1 MNVSCPNCGTT
12 YRVDPAKVPAGGVRA
27 RCTRCSEVVQVD
39 ARGAADPAA
48 TPTDAAADA
57 AGGAAVG
64 AGRATEATGP
74 SGPPASPAPSS
85 SPPAGAA
92 VERPTAESPAQA
104 TPPAAPA
111 PPAPPAPQARPQRAA
126 PVFGVTDPDAKAR
139 RLARALISDIVVYHP
154 ERRDRSAQDGSLR
167 KEFREEIQ
175 KSWEEYVA
183 QVGDAMA
190 RGTPHFRD
198 ALNEILAGGQR
209 VF

>member
-1 MNVSCPNCGTT
+1 MNVSCPNCGMT

-27 RCTRCSEVVQVD
+27 RCTRCSEVMQVD
-39 ARGAADPAA
+39 ARGAGAPSA
-48 TPTDAAADA
+48 TVTSAAADA
-57 AGGAAVG
+57 AGGAVEG
-64 AGRATEATGP
+64 GRRATEAAGP
-74 SGPPASPAPSS
+74 SGARGSPAPSPP
-85 SPPAGAA
+85 PPAGAA
-92 VERPTAESPAQA
+92 VDRPPAESHSQA
-104 TPPAAPA
+104 APPAAPA
-111 PPAPPAPQARPQRAA
+111 TPAPPTPQPRPQRAA
-126 PVFGVTDPDAKAR
+126 PAFGATDPDAKAR

-154 ERRDRSAQDGSLR
+154 ERRDRSAQDGTLR

-198 ALNEILAGGQR
+198 ALNEILAEGQR